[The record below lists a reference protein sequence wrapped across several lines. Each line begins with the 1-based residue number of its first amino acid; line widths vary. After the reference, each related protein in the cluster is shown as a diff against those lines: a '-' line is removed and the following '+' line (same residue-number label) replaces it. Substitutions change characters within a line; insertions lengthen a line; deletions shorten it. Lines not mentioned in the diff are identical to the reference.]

1 MIIDY
6 TYFGDVTTTYYT
18 NKEFRLLVVFLGF
31 NHHQE
36 VMIFGAP
43 LLYDESTKSFK

>member
-18 NKEFRLLVVFLGF
+18 NKEFRLLVVVSIYYIV
-31 NHHQE
+31 N
-36 VMIFGAP
+36 IYII
-43 LLYDESTKSFK
+43 LLIYIVGLVYIIGLL